1 MNDNGFPQGAVLVFG
16 GSGGIGQGVALE
28 FARAGV
34 PVAVGYRSK
43 ADVAERVARDIRGE
57 GVAATTHCVDVTDSA
72 QVDAALAA
80 ASGAHGRV
88 HTVVWAAGPFVNQ
101 RHIGDMTHDDW
112 RRAIDVE
119 TIGFFVAAKAAL
131 PHFRAS
137 GGGSFV
143 TLGSAG
149 HLRWPERDGL
159 SVAPKAAN
167 EALVKGLAREEGR
180 YDIRA
185 NSILVGVI
193 EAGMFPVLLEQG
205 QFDQAWIDETQKML
219 ALKRWGKA
227 HDVGRAAVFLA
238 SDRAGYITG
247 QQLNVSGGVW
257 GVAARRSGK
266 FIRTTVSERSVVLR
280 ADIARHPFRKSS
292 TTRADIPI
300 GSRIASVPGSDRWMR
315 THRYSPCLVTHDR
328 ASASRAPG
336 QRSHFC
342 NAFPT
347 YSSAHD

>member
-1 MNDNGFPQGAVLVFG
+1 MNDNGFPRGAVLVFG

-57 GVAATTHCVDVTDSA
+57 GVAATTHCVDVTEPA

-80 ASGAHGRV
+80 AIDAHGRV

-112 RRAIDVE
+112 RRAIEVE

-131 PHFRAS
+131 LHFRAS

-180 YDIRA
+180 YNIRA

-205 QFDQAWIDETQKML
+205 QFDQVWIDETQKML

-238 SDRAGYITG
+238 SDRADYVTG
-247 QQLNVSGGVW
+247 QQLNVSGGMGCSRCENARSDERAAQSLEVRQLSW
-257 GVAARRSGK
+257 AETSPVCAIFVSIRFWYEYHDVRHSLSRQFFSRKFHCLRVRSANAFLSMTASFACWYVVARSRSAAAR
-266 FIRTTVSERSVVLR
+266 
-280 ADIARHPFRKSS
+280 
-292 TTRADIPI
+292 
-300 GSRIASVPGSDRWMR
+300 
-315 THRYSPCLVTHDR
+315 
-328 ASASRAPG
+328 SAS
-336 QRSHFC
+336 
-342 NAFPT
+342 
-347 YSSAHD
+347 

>member
-1 MNDNGFPQGAVLVFG
+1 MRNTAFPEGAALVFG

-28 FARAGV
+28 FGRAGV

-43 ADVAERVARDIRGE
+43 ADVAERVAREIRNT
-57 GVAATTHCVDVTDSA
+57 GVKASTHAVDVTDPA

-80 ASGAHGRV
+80 AIDAHGRV

-119 TIGFFVAAKAAL
+119 TMGFFHAAKAAL
-131 PHFRAS
+131 PHFRAA

-149 HLRWPERDGL
+149 HLRWPDRDGL

-180 YDIRA
+180 HGIRA

-205 QFDQAWIDETQKML
+205 QFDPAWIDETMKML

-227 HDVGRAAVFLA
+227 EDIGRAAVFLA
-238 SDRAGYITG
+238 SDRADYITG
-247 QQLNVSGGVW
+247 QQLNVSGGY
-257 GVAARRSGK
+257 G
-266 FIRTTVSERSVVLR
+266 L
-280 ADIARHPFRKSS
+280 
-292 TTRADIPI
+292 
-300 GSRIASVPGSDRWMR
+300 
-315 THRYSPCLVTHDR
+315 
-328 ASASRAPG
+328 
-336 QRSHFC
+336 
-342 NAFPT
+342 
-347 YSSAHD
+347 

>member
-1 MNDNGFPQGAVLVFG
+1 MRNRAFPEGAALVFG
-16 GSGGIGQGVALE
+16 GSGGIGQGVAIE
-28 FARAGV
+28 FGRAGV

-43 ADVAERVARDIRGE
+43 AEVAERVARDIR
-57 GVAATTHCVDVTDSA
+57 AAGATASTHQVDVTDPA

-80 ASGAHGRV
+80 AVDAHGRV

-119 TIGFFVAAKAAL
+119 TMGFFHAAKAAL
-131 PHFRAS
+131 PHFRAA

-149 HLRWPERDGL
+149 HLRWPDRDGL

-180 YDIRA
+180 HDIRA

-205 QFDQAWIDETQKML
+205 QFDQAWIDETMKML

-227 HDVGRAAVFLA
+227 EDVGRTAVFLA
-238 SDRAGYITG
+238 SGDAAYITG
-247 QQLNVSGGVW
+247 QQVNVSGGY
-257 GVAARRSGK
+257 G
-266 FIRTTVSERSVVLR
+266 I
-280 ADIARHPFRKSS
+280 
-292 TTRADIPI
+292 
-300 GSRIASVPGSDRWMR
+300 
-315 THRYSPCLVTHDR
+315 
-328 ASASRAPG
+328 
-336 QRSHFC
+336 
-342 NAFPT
+342 
-347 YSSAHD
+347 